1 MPEQDD
7 VTKTAG
13 PAAQA
18 ESGKGGTAAAG
29 EAGGTRNEKPAKDPV
44 RKWTL
49 IILIVCAAL
58 LVWYLRSDRVTP
70 MSSQARVHALVVPI
84 APEVSG
90 SVTSVSVSN
99 NQLVEAGQELFR
111 LNEEQLRFALQT
123 AEAALDQAYQ
133 GQGAAGANVDAA
145 RASLESARAN
155 MERNRLD
162 VERMRRIRE
171 QDPGAI
177 SERRL
182 ESAESSYTSAQS
194 RVEAAR
200 ATLQAAIEQLGKP
213 GDQNAMVQQALA
225 SVDSARLNLERAT
238 VRAPEAGVV
247 TGVQLDKGN
256 FAGAGQPQ
264 MTFIATHNIWIQADF
279 KENNLGHLDP
289 GDEVDVVFDV
299 YPGRIF
305 SGTVREVGF
314 GVDVGNPPL
323 GKLPSINNDKNWLRS
338 AQRFPVLID
347 FELPLDSESR
357 TRLKVGSQAT
367 VAVYT
372 GTHPVFN
379 LLARLYMRM
388 VSILTYAY

>member
-305 SGTVREVGF
+305 PGTVREVGF

-323 GKLPSINNDKNWLRS
+323 GKLPSIQNDNNWLRS

-347 FELPLDSESR
+347 IELPLDSEDR

-367 VAVYT
+367 VVVYT
-372 GTHPVFN
+372 GTHPLFN
-379 LLARLYMRM
+379 LLARLFMRM
-388 VSILTYAY
+388 QSILTYAY

>member
-7 VTKTAG
+7 VKKTAG
-13 PAAQA
+13 NEAQG

-29 EAGGTRNEKPAKDPV
+29 QAGGAPNAKPGNDPV

-99 NQLVEAGQELFR
+99 NQLVQAGQELFR

-145 RASLESARAN
+145 RASLESAGAN
-155 MERNRLD
+155 MERSRLD

-177 SERRL
+177 SQRRL
-182 ESAESSYTSAQS
+182 ESAEASYALSQGQ
-194 RVEAAR
+194 VEAAR
-200 ATLQAAIEQLGKP
+200 AALQAAVEQLGKP
-213 GDQNAMVQQALA
+213 GDQNASVQQALA

-256 FAGAGQPQ
+256 FAGAGHPQ

-289 GDEVDVVFDV
+289 GDDVDIVFDA
-299 YPGRIF
+299 YPGHIF
-305 SGTVREVGF
+305 SGTVREIGF

-323 GKLPSINNDKNWLRS
+323 GKLPSIKNDKNWLRS

-347 FELPLDSESR
+347 FELPRDKQDR

-367 VAVYT
+367 VVVYT
-372 GTHPVFN
+372 GTHPLFN
-379 LLARLYMRM
+379 LLARLYMRAL
-388 VSILTYAY
+388 SILTYAY

>member
-1 MPEQDD
+1 MPEESD
-7 VTKTAG
+7 VKETSGPGAQSESAKSAG
-13 PAAQA
+13 A
-18 ESGKGGTAAAG
+18 SAG
-29 EAGGTRNEKPAKDPV
+29 QAGGTPDEKPGKDPV

-49 IILIVCAAL
+49 IILVVCAAL

-90 SVTSVSVSN
+90 RITSVSVSN

-111 LNEEQLRFALQT
+111 LDEEQLRYALQT
-123 AEAALDQAYQ
+123 ATAALDQAYQ

-145 RASLESARAN
+145 RAGVESARAN
-155 MERNRLD
+155 MERSRLD
-162 VERMRRIRE
+162 IERMRRIRE

-177 SERRL
+177 SQRRL
-182 ESAESSYTSAQS
+182 ESAEASYVLSQGQ
-194 RVEAAR
+194 VEAAE
-200 ATLQAAIEQLGKP
+200 AGLQAAIEQLGKP
-213 GDQNAMVQQALA
+213 GDENALVQQALA
-225 SVDSARLNLERAT
+225 SVDTARLNLERAT
-238 VRAPEAGVV
+238 VRAPETGVV

-256 FAGAGQPQ
+256 FAGAGQAQ

-289 GDEVDVVFDV
+289 GDDVDIVFDA

-305 SGTVREVGF
+305 EGKVREIGF

-323 GKLPSINNDKNWLRS
+323 GKLPSIQNDKSWLRS

-347 FELPLDSESR
+347 FELPLDRESR

-367 VAVYT
+367 VVVYT
-372 GTHPVFN
+372 GTHPLFN
-379 LLARLYMRM
+379 LLARLYMRAA
-388 VSILTYAY
+388 SILTYAY

>member
-1 MPEQDD
+1 MPEENDA
-7 VTKTAG
+7 KKAAG

-18 ESGKGGTAAAG
+18 ESGKADAAAPG
-29 EAGGTRNEKPAKDPV
+29 QAGVAPNEKPGKDPV

-70 MSSQARVHALVVPI
+70 MSAQARVHALVVPI

-111 LNEEQLRFALQT
+111 LNEEQLRFALQI

-133 GQGAAGANVDAA
+133 GQGAAGSNVDAA

-155 MERNRLD
+155 MERSRLD

-305 SGTVREVGF
+305 PGTVREVGF